1 MGAVVV
7 ATKMRQRL
15 SSGWFSPRNMKC
27 HEQLSLSYNHR
38 RTQGV
43 LTPNGKI
50 ALYTLWTGAE
60 VGDLYRKRIVDKNGP
75 IVKNEPVYLYV
86 GLPL

>member
-1 MGAVVV
+1 MFALHGRTLPH
-7 ATKMRQRL
+7 TKKRSYAKFSNCELSQTLRL
-15 SSGWFSPRNMKC
+15 G
-27 HEQLSLSYNHR
+27 
-38 RTQGV
+38 
-43 LTPNGKI
+43 NGKN

-60 VGDLYRKRIVDKNGP
+60 VGELYIKRIVDKNGP

>member
-1 MGAVVV
+1 MNEEIRA
-7 ATKMRQRL
+7 L
-15 SSGWFSPRNMKC
+15 
-27 HEQLSLSYNHR
+27 
-38 RTQGV
+38 
-43 LTPNGKI
+43 NGKNE
-50 ALYTLWTGAE
+50 LSTLWTGAE